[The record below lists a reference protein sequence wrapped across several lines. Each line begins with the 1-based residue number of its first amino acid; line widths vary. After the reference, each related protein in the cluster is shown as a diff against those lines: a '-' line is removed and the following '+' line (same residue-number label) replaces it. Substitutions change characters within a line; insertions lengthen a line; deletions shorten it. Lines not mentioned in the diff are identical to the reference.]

1 MNKVITPGAIAEF
14 AEKGIMD
21 TWKAAL
27 AAILTLT
34 PMNTVGLWGTVNPW
48 ETHRK
53 LWTDQINAKIEEAK
67 TSPKAAEQ
75 LDRLKVRLEKWIS
88 YGETIA

>member
-1 MNKVITPGAIAEF
+1 MNKVITPGAIAEHV
-14 AEKGIMD
+14 ELGIMD

-48 ETHRK
+48 ERRS
-53 LWTDQINAKIEEAK
+53 LWTDQINAKIEEAN